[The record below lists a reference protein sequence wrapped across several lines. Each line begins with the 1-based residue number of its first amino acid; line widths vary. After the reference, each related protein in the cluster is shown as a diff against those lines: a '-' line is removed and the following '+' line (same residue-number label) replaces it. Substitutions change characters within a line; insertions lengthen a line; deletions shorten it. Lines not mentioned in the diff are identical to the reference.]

1 VGKIL
6 ENMIVEDPEPES
18 EVDEAESGP
27 EVVELVSLQ
36 EEISSKSTKVE
47 ELSIETIIDLSKKP
61 TTELV
66 SSLAT
71 MRASLSLRSHDVY
84 NPL

>member
-1 VGKIL
+1 MGKIL

-47 ELSIETIIDLSKKP
+47 ELSIETLIDLSKKP
-61 TTELV
+61 TTKLV